1 MFFFACYIGLSLSD
15 VKSLKWSEIKGSKL
29 VTHQEKTRE
38 LIYIDMYPSGV
49 TPLEEIKAE
58 QVPDTLLVFDKS
70 GSERGLS
77 LALKRWAK
85 RAEIGKNIHFH
96 VSRYSFATNLFSNG
110 VDIYTMQKLLGHKS
124 INSNLV
130 YAKATDKVKKEVI
143 CTLAHF

>member
-15 VKSLKWSEIKGSKL
+15 VKNLKWSEIKGSKL

-77 LALKRWAK
+77 LALKR
-85 RAEIGKNIHFH
+85 
-96 VSRYSFATNLFSNG
+96 
-110 VDIYTMQKLLGHKS
+110 
-124 INSNLV
+124 
-130 YAKATDKVKKEVI
+130 
-143 CTLAHF
+143 